1 MKAFLAFQF
10 QVCYLSI
17 FDIGDSV
24 YEYLLIAFDTPNIY
38 NTDFIFFF
46 FQAYM
51 DARIMIRK
59 AVANADGIKYA
70 YETEAEA
77 YARIMRDQNLSTEG
91 LLSYLS
97 IRAIQESSSNSLY
110 INLDAPAK
118 TSFP

>member
-1 MKAFLAFQF
+1 
-10 QVCYLSI
+10 
-17 FDIGDSV
+17 
-24 YEYLLIAFDTPNIY
+24 
-38 NTDFIFFF
+38 
-46 FQAYM
+46 M

-59 AVANADGIKYA
+59 AVANADGIKNA
-70 YETEAEA
+70 YETEAET